1 MVEEGVRMLVNINVK
16 KKLFFLFHFV
26 FLFPSTWE
34 FSGVWET
41 KNISGKTHPVDW
53 LWPCSLFEWGSGMA
67 NFTLSQ
73 GFLEDVFCFVFHK
86 DLSKS
91 KGFQSHVW
99 VTAML
104 NSREF
109 APPNSQ
115 THVST
120 VAYPFINWALMLS
133 HVSSSGPLS
142 DSLVEKVSVDL
153 GCIEGWL
160 CGLLLPQAP
169 EKEASVSPVLPWYN
183 PLSSFPSV
191 SSCELWGASLVA

>member
-1 MVEEGVRMLVNINVK
+1 ME
-16 KKLFFLFHFV
+16 
-26 FLFPSTWE
+26 
-34 FSGVWET
+34 
-41 KNISGKTHPVDW
+41 
-53 LWPCSLFEWGSGMA
+53 

-120 VAYPFINWALMLS
+120 VAYPFIN
-133 HVSSSGPLS
+133 
-142 DSLVEKVSVDL
+142 
-153 GCIEGWL
+153 
-160 CGLLLPQAP
+160 
-169 EKEASVSPVLPWYN
+169 
-183 PLSSFPSV
+183 
-191 SSCELWGASLVA
+191 